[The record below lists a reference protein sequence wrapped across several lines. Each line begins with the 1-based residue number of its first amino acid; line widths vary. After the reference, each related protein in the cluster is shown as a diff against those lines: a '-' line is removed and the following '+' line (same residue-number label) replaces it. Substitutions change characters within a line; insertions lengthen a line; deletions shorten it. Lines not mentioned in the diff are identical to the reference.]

1 MEVRFNQLPTKFLI
15 NYFMGLNLKEIVY
28 FLTVLIIITIS
39 FIYYAPCNHIL
50 YNSDHAIHVLMSKN
64 IEFPRDFYYW
74 GQNRLGS
81 FFPMISFAFGKL
93 FSFHLLYVNSFVL
106 YLFLITIFV
115 FLSKQLNSY
124 FFKIALCTLIFF
136 PIGEYRALVLI
147 GHPYFSQLLS
157 AIFFVYFLHKLK
169 EHLINHSIFNKAV
182 FLVAVLFS
190 ILSIIFYFI
199 GVWISEFNLVFILI
213 PLFYLI
219 FDKSL
224 QNILIK
230 NIKNSWFI
238 FYTLTTTII
247 FFLGLL
253 LIKTIKEYSNDDHV
267 YDNPFINKFDDL
279 YLNIE
284 FFLAKLKG
292 TLLFKDDSLTESL
305 FYWSTIFFTILV
317 ILLKTQKL
325 KNSKTTFINANL
337 QNALFLVVI
346 FSSIAL
352 FFSTWNLRSEFSP
365 RYFTLTY
372 VIYYFALFLSLDYC
386 ALNKILKLLIGVI
399 VIYFAT
405 SYSYIHYF
413 TNNGPSVFKLYSDFK
428 KLPKGTL
435 IGDYWDVYKIS
446 SVAIDNLE
454 PLPYDHMTVRNWKWK
469 NELLN
474 NERFYLLDNEF
485 PIPGGIKDTIFQFG
499 LFFKATGNSYNCNN
513 IKVLEYKKLFPT
525 VSTKYKIKASNGNYL
540 SVDKSSFLVSAIE
553 PNSNNADLF
562 ELILFPEGKYAIKS
576 ESGYLVVNEGE
587 NEKIFANSNHIW
599 SLELFNLVLSEKNGV
614 NIKSF
619 KGKFVCADL
628 GLENLL
634 IANRDKPLDWE
645 NFIFEK

>member
-1 MEVRFNQLPTKFLI
+1 MDIRFGRFSLKLLK
-15 NYFMGLNLKEIVY
+15 NYFVDINLKNTVY

-81 FFPMISFAFGKL
+81 FFPLVSYVFGKI
-93 FSFHLLYVNSFVL
+93 FNFHLLYVNSLTL
-106 YLFLITIFV
+106 YLFLFTCFV
-115 FLSKQLNSY
+115 FLSKQLNNY
-124 FFKIALCTLIFF
+124 FFKIAICTLIFF
-136 PIGEYRALVLI
+136 PIGEYRALILI

-157 AIFFVYFLHKLK
+157 AIFFVYFLYKLR
-169 EHLINHSIFNKAV
+169 LYLTNHSNFNRTVSFVSIF
-182 FLVAVLFS
+182 FSSLS
-190 ILSIIFYFI
+190 ILFYSI
-199 GVWISEFNLVFILI
+199 GVWVSEFNLIFILI

-224 QNILIK
+224 HNILLKNVK
-230 NIKNSWFI
+230 NIWVYFYI
-238 FYTLTTTII
+238 FLSSII
-247 FFLGLL
+247 FLLGLYFL
-253 LIKTIKEYSNDDHV
+253 KTVKEYSNDDHV
-267 YDNPFINKFDDL
+267 YDSPFITKFDDL
-279 YLNIE
+279 YLNIQ
-284 FFLAKLKG
+284 FFLEKLKA
-292 TLLFKDDSLTESL
+292 TLFFQDESLTESL
-305 FYWSTIFFTILV
+305 FYWSTIAITLLV
-317 ILLKTQKL
+317 FYLKIRATK
-325 KNSKTTFINANL
+325 KITFNVNL

-372 VIYYFALFLSLDYC
+372 VIYYFALFLSFNNINE
-386 ALNKILKLLIGVI
+386 NKILKIVIGI
-399 VIYFAT
+399 TIIYFAT

-413 TNNGPSVFKLYSDFK
+413 TNNGPSVFKLYSEFE

-446 SVAIDNLE
+446 SVATDNIE
-454 PLPYDHMTVRNWKWK
+454 PLPYEHLTVRNWKWK
-469 NELLN
+469 DELLN

-485 PIPGGIKDTIFQFG
+485 SIPGGIRDTVFQFG
-499 LFFKATGNSYNCNN
+499 LFFKATGKTYNCNN
-513 IKVLEYKKLFPT
+513 IRVLEYNKLFPT
-525 VSTKYKIKASNGNYL
+525 ISTKYKIKASTGKYL
-540 SVDKSSFLVSAIE
+540 SVDKNSFLVSANESNI
-553 PNSNNADLF
+553 NNADLF

-576 ESGYLVVNEGE
+576 EYGYLVVNEGE
-587 NEKIFANSNHIW
+587 NEKIYANSNHIW
-599 SLELFNLVLSEKNGV
+599 SLELFNLVLSEKNGI
-614 NIKSF
+614 NIMSF
-619 KGKFVCADL
+619 RGKYVCSDL
-628 GLENLL
+628 GFDNLL

>member
-1 MEVRFNQLPTKFLI
+1 
-15 NYFMGLNLKEIVY
+15 
-28 FLTVLIIITIS
+28 
-39 FIYYAPCNHIL
+39 
-50 YNSDHAIHVLMSKN
+50 MSKN

-81 FFPMISFAFGKL
+81 FFPMVSFVFGKI
-93 FSFHLLYVNSFVL
+93 FKFHLLYINSFVL
-106 YLFLITIFV
+106 YLFLFTSFV
-115 FLSKQLNSY
+115 FLSKQLNNY

-157 AIFFVYFLHKLK
+157 AVFFVYFLHKLK
-169 EHLINHSIFNKAV
+169 EYLVNHSIFNKSV

-190 ILSIIFYFI
+190 MLSFIFYFI

-325 KNSKTTFINANL
+325 KNSKT
-337 QNALFLVVI
+337 Q
-346 FSSIAL
+346 
-352 FFSTWNLRSEFSP
+352 
-365 RYFTLTY
+365 
-372 VIYYFALFLSLDYC
+372 
-386 ALNKILKLLIGVI
+386 
-399 VIYFAT
+399 
-405 SYSYIHYF
+405 
-413 TNNGPSVFKLYSDFK
+413 
-428 KLPKGTL
+428 KLPL
-435 IGDYWDVYKIS
+435 
-446 SVAIDNLE
+446 
-454 PLPYDHMTVRNWKWK
+454 
-469 NELLN
+469 
-474 NERFYLLDNEF
+474 
-485 PIPGGIKDTIFQFG
+485 
-499 LFFKATGNSYNCNN
+499 
-513 IKVLEYKKLFPT
+513 
-525 VSTKYKIKASNGNYL
+525 
-540 SVDKSSFLVSAIE
+540 
-553 PNSNNADLF
+553 
-562 ELILFPEGKYAIKS
+562 
-576 ESGYLVVNEGE
+576 
-587 NEKIFANSNHIW
+587 
-599 SLELFNLVLSEKNGV
+599 
-614 NIKSF
+614 
-619 KGKFVCADL
+619 
-628 GLENLL
+628 
-634 IANRDKPLDWE
+634 
-645 NFIFEK
+645 